1 MPANSTINDQEDVP
15 ATEDETLRDVYTF
28 LALTMRYPDPVFCND
43 TFFATMDS
51 LLASLGWQA
60 ELNAFRQWREK
71 TADPV
76 DEIRTEYTRLFINSA
91 PRTTVH
97 PYASIYLD
105 GDNCLQGRT
114 TERTRDFY
122 RQQGYDLTETTE
134 PADHISIE
142 LDFLAA
148 LAGEGRHDDQELF
161 LRTLFRPWFQRFQ
174 EKVTQEARH
183 PFFKVSIQLIDF
195 FTKEEQ

>member
-1 MPANSTINDQEDVP
+1 MPENCTLNDLDDVS
-15 ATEDETLRDVYTF
+15 AAEDETLHGVYAL
-28 LALTMRYPDPVFCND
+28 LASTMRYPDPAFCND
-43 TFFATMDS
+43 TLFAALDS
-51 LLASLGWQA
+51 LLVSLDWQT
-60 ELNAFRQWREK
+60 ELKAFRQWREESV
-71 TADPV
+71 DPL
-76 DEIRTEYTRLFINSA
+76 DELRTEYTRLFINSA

-97 PYASIYLD
+97 PYASVYLD
-105 GDNCLQGRT
+105 GDKCLQGRT

-122 RQQGYDLTETTE
+122 RQRGYDITRTTE

-148 LAGEGRHDDQELF
+148 LAGEGRHADQELF

-174 EKVTQEARH
+174 EKVIQEARH
-183 PFFKVSIQLIDF
+183 PFFKVSLQLIDF